1 MNRMGPLDAL
11 FLHTE
16 DGTTHMHIGS
26 CAIFA
31 GSPPSMEELEA
42 HISARLHLVERFRQR
57 VRFVPGDL
65 GRPVWVDDQ
74 RFDLGF
80 HLRHTSLPA
89 HACEAQLEA
98 LMGRLMSQE
107 LDRDR
112 PLWEIWLVEG
122 LPDHR
127 WALISKVHHC
137 MVDGV
142 SGTDLMTVLMDPSED
157 AGITTAPP
165 WLPQPEPTATQLLFD
180 ALSESARGPW
190 HQLIAI
196 GRAAAA
202 PVQTVHRLAATA
214 KGMRSFAERLMKQ
227 TTPLSIEGA
236 IGRERRWAVGRCS
249 LADAKLIRSVFGG
262 SVNDVVLTAITSAF
276 HDLLI
281 ERGDLID
288 GATLTSLVP
297 VSIRLPTDHDLN
309 NRVSMMLA
317 ELPVGLSDPLERF
330 QAVLQQMVDVK
341 ASHEAIA
348 GTAVF
353 EAVDLL
359 PPAFFALLARATMSI
374 LRQTPQRAVN
384 TVTTNVPGPQL
395 PLFAIG
401 REMLEY
407 LPYVPITAGVRI
419 GVAIL
424 SYNGQISF
432 GVTGDYDS
440 TPDIHTMAEGIEA
453 AVAELTEL
461 AAHERRASTD
471 RSAIQHRQSPGRSR
485 ATP

>member
-1 MNRMGPLDAL
+1 
-11 FLHTE
+11 
-16 DGTTHMHIGS
+16 
-26 CAIFA
+26 
-31 GSPPSMEELEA
+31 
-42 HISARLHLVERFRQR
+42 
-57 VRFVPGDL
+57 
-65 GRPVWVDDQ
+65 
-74 RFDLGF
+74 
-80 HLRHTSLPA
+80 
-89 HACEAQLEA
+89 
-98 LMGRLMSQE
+98 
-107 LDRDR
+107 
-112 PLWEIWLVEG
+112 
-122 LPDHR
+122 
-127 WALISKVHHC
+127 
-137 MVDGV
+137 
-142 SGTDLMTVLMDPSED
+142 MTVLMDPSED

-202 PVQTVHRLAATA
+202 PAQTVHRLAATA
-214 KGMRSFAERLMKQ
+214 KGMRSFAERLMKR

-236 IGRERRWAVGRCS
+236 IGRQRRWAVGRCS

-341 ASHEAIA
+341 ASQEAIA

-353 EAVDLL
+353 EAADLL

-395 PLFAIG
+395 RLFAIG